1 MLDIAFMIDTSGSLD
16 TSDFRMARE
25 FVKTIV
31 YGLTIN
37 SDGSGARVAALSYS
51 KSVDLQFD
59 LNDHYNKDKIIQEI
73 DKLTY
78 FGSGT
83 YTHLG
88 LRALES
94 QVFQTVHGARS
105 IQEGDLVEFN
115 IFMVLLYHTG
125 VPRIAFILT
134 DGRATL
140 AFEQDAENLKDLDV
154 NVYAIGI
161 GDNIDVPELVQIAS
175 SPSDQYVSTISGYSS
190 ISSLVSEAMTKIC
203 NSE

>member
-16 TSDFRMARE
+16 TSDFRRARE

-59 LNDHYNKDKIIQEI
+59 LNDYYNKEKIIRKI

-88 LRALES
+88 LRTLES
-94 QVFQTVHGARS
+94 KVFQTRYGARS
-105 IQEGDLVEFN
+105 VQEGDLIEIYPFFN
-115 IFMVLLYHTG
+115 YLI
-125 VPRIAFILT
+125 I
-134 DGRATL
+134 
-140 AFEQDAENLKDLDV
+140 
-154 NVYAIGI
+154 
-161 GDNIDVPELVQIAS
+161 
-175 SPSDQYVSTISGYSS
+175 ISHRC
-190 ISSLVSEAMTKIC
+190 A
-203 NSE
+203 